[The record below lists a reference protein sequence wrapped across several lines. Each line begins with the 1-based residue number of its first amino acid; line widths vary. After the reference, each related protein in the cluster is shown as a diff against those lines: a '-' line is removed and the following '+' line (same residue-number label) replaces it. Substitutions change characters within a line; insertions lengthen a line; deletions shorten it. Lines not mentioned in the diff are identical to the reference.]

1 MEAAQDMAL
10 ARPAGAI
17 ALVAIDIDGTLV
29 TADDEVTEVTKTALR
44 RAGAA
49 GLRLV
54 LATGRRYRT
63 TRRVMDALGL
73 ALPAICLGGA
83 LTKSADGATI
93 RCTAFAPADVR
104 RLLSLARGRG
114 IALALQR
121 DAHALGGPDF
131 VMDARAQWNEPTRR
145 YAEAAAEVCR
155 ADPAPERVACDNVL
169 VAGCFGDFEP
179 LALLRGDLHAQLADA
194 TTSVLVRSQKTPG
207 WYLEITARRV
217 DKWMALRRF
226 AADAGVAANAICA
239 VGDARNDLPMIRGAG
254 FGVAMG
260 NADPAVKA
268 AADWVTKS
276 NHEDGVAVLLDRVL
290 AQRQGRVAS
299 MTPTLAGGSVH
310 RSARSVREANRE

>member
-1 MEAAQDMAL
+1 MAL
-10 ARPAGAI
+10 AHGEPQADVPPQHGQETAGGTSGTI

-29 TADDEVTEVTKTALR
+29 TSEDEVTAATKTALH
-44 RAGAA
+44 RAGAQ

-83 LTKSADGATI
+83 LTKNADGETI
-93 RCTAFAPADVR
+93 RCTAFAPADVDK
-104 RLLSLARGRG
+104 LLALARRRG

-131 VMDARAQWNEPTRR
+131 VVDSSAHWNDSTRR
-145 YAEAAAEVCR
+145 YVEAAAEQCR
-155 ADPAPERVACDNVL
+155 GESAPERVACDDVL

-179 LALLRGDLHAQLADA
+179 LALLQGDLNAQLSDA
-194 TTSVLVRSQKTPG
+194 TTSVLVPSKKTPG
-207 WYLEITARRV
+207 WYLEVTAHRV
-217 DKWMALRRF
+217 DKWLALRRF
-226 AADAGVAANAICA
+226 AADAGVAAHAICA

-276 NHEDGVAVLLDRVL
+276 NDEDGVAVLLDRVL
-290 AQRQGRVAS
+290 AQSLPAQGQVEVAS
-299 MTPTLAGGSVH
+299 
-310 RSARSVREANRE
+310 